1 LIYPLLYN
9 GPIHYYA
16 RLVREEKIVLE
27 QFDSYVKQTFRNR
40 CTILG
45 PNGVQTLSIPVKRKR
60 GVKNLFRDIRID
72 NEKPWNRIHWKSLEA
87 AYGSSPFFGIIRDDL
102 LVYYERRYEFL
113 VDLNRLLMERTLEI
127 MGLDIPVTFTASFS
141 EISGRDDPR
150 QLFQPKMN
158 DLVADPVFKPVLYH
172 QVFSEKH
179 GFHANLSILDLLF
192 NAGPESLALLHKS
205 FRTSDL

>member
-9 GPIHYYA
+9 GPVNYYA
-16 RLVREEKIVLE
+16 RLVREDRIVLE
-27 QFDSYVKQTFRNR
+27 QFDSYVKQTYRNR

-60 GVKNLFRDIRID
+60 GVKNHFRDIRID
-72 NEKPWNRIHWKSLEA
+72 YEIPWNRIHWKSLEA

-102 LVYYERRYEFL
+102 VVFYERRHEFL

-127 MGLDIPVTFTASFS
+127 MGLHIPVTLTAAFS
-141 EISGRDDPR
+141 EISGEGDPR
-150 QLFQPKMN
+150 RYIQPKV
-158 DLVADPVFKPVLYH
+158 DSLVADPGFEPVPYH

-179 GFHANLSILDLLF
+179 GFLPNLSILDLLF

-205 FRTSDL
+205 LRT